1 MITDATDNTV
11 NPNSKS
17 NIEVVTVD
25 SVANVDPLRDPQTQ
39 PRVLARQIPSSTARG
54 QMQLGAP
61 NIFTDSPGR
70 RILTQDDN
78 QVNVVSMGNIGLDS
92 SGTQLWGLK
101 VAKPGVDVTTATDSQ
116 LVFNSQQNVFKI
128 VKEGTVP
135 ILISYVHDVSRP
147 DLAYSY
153 GTVQHSLGFTPLVVA
168 SFAEV
173 TASGGPFA
181 GAPLPFMNFTALSF
195 LIPDGVGGTTTQVIP
210 AINYLGHVYDV
221 NSVQVSFEI
230 GVAQSL
236 SIWNNQ
242 TVTVKYW
249 LLQESADNSV
259 PDTGSVL

>member
-11 NPNSKS
+11 NPSSKS

-101 VAKPGVDVTTATDSQ
+101 VAQPGIDVTTATDSQ
-116 LVFNSQQNVFKI
+116 LIFNSQQNVFKI
-128 VKEGTVP
+128 VKTATLSVTTTAVAVGSSGSDSVSYTHNLGYTPAFVYYLDYTGPFSSAIYDPSSIGT
-135 ILISYVHDVSRP
+135 
-147 DLAYSY
+147 
-153 GTVQHSLGFTPLVVA
+153 FTG
-168 SFAEV
+168 
-173 TASGGPFA
+173 ASGANQYA
-181 GAPLPFMNFTALSF
+181 GFIDQINASVDNQNFTVTIYQSSVYWGAN
-195 LIPDGVGGTTTQVIP
+195 PGG
-210 AINYLGHVYDV
+210 NV
-221 NSVQVSFEI
+221 NIS
-230 GVAQSL
+230 
-236 SIWNNQ
+236 Q
-242 TVTVKYW
+242 TFKFRFY
-249 LLQESADNSV
+249 LLQESASV
-259 PDTGSVL
+259 IPPQPDTGSVL